1 MFSVNDAD
9 LPSLDKVIYDVER
22 YLENTQKLMQLK
34 STKLRL
40 GWRPVEG
47 VSAAVAP
54 VRDDIVLKHSETLD
68 LCPP

>member
-1 MFSVNDAD
+1 MM
-9 LPSLDKVIYDVER
+9 PSLDKVIYVEI
-22 YLENTQKLMQLK
+22 YLENTQKLMLLK
-34 STKLRL
+34 STNTELRR